1 MARKK
6 HSKRARREKSAASV
20 HERPTLRP
28 SANPSAPP
36 VAMSIAPDA
45 EDIFFAEPKPTDFTL
60 AEETSEHAK
69 RVFAAAAATRAN
81 RSRFLPMVKIV
92 VTACT
97 VLIFAGGI
105 RSAVARSHRDESWA
119 KKSTQTANQ
128 YAAASPPMPANSAG
142 SEIAE
147 TEEAPPGFDPIASR
161 DKANESQMKL
171 EHGAVKASI
180 DLGEE
185 AVKLDPTSA
194 RAWLILGAAY
204 QQRGDIKN
212 AWRCYH
218 ACVDRGGEDKDRAEC
233 ASML

>member
-6 HSKRARREKSAASV
+6 HRKRARREKSAVSV
-20 HERPTLRP
+20 HDRPTL
-28 SANPSAPP
+28 NPSA
-36 VAMSIAPDA
+36 
-45 EDIFFAEPKPTDFTL
+45 EDIYFAEPTPTDFTL
-60 AEETSEHAK
+60 VEETSELTK
-69 RVFAAAAATRAN
+69 RALASAAATRAS

-119 KKSTQTANQ
+119 KKSSTTANHS
-128 YAAASPPMPANSAG
+128 AATSPPMPVNLAR
-142 SEIAE
+142 SEIATATPE
-147 TEEAPPGFDPIASR
+147 TAPLAFDAVASR
-161 DKANESQMKL
+161 EKTNESQAKL

-194 RAWLILGAAY
+194 RAWLVLGAAY

-218 ACVDRGGEDKDRAEC
+218 ACVDRGTEGKDRAEC